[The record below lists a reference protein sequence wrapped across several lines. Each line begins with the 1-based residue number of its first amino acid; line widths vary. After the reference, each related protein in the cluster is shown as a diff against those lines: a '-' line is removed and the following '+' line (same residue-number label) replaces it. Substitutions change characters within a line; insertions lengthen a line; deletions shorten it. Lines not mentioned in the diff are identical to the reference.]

1 MTKLSGIEPKEV
13 FEYFEKICSVPHG
26 SGDMEKISK
35 FCLDF
40 AEENG
45 LKAIRDDGKNV
56 IIYKDATEGY
66 EDAEPIILQGHIDMV
81 CQKTPGSTIDFE
93 KDGIDVFEEDG
104 FLRARGTTLGA
115 DNGIAVAMIMAI
127 LASKELSHPPIEA
140 VLTTDEEIGML
151 GATVL
156 DETRLKGRRMINL
169 DAEEE
174 EYVTVSCAGGSD
186 LKIFLPFHRE
196 KATGTKLIME
206 IEGLHGGHSGV
217 EIDKGRV
224 NANILMGRMLRYLQ
238 KNTDLDII
246 SVNGGDKMNA
256 IPLYSKAEVVV
267 KDAEKAEEQLKAY
280 FKIVKEEIQ
289 SREPGCELKVNCYDK
304 GEFSAL
310 CRESAN
316 KLVYMLLTTPDGILK
331 MSKDIDGLVETS
343 LNLGVL
349 KTEED
354 KIFMQYALRSNK
366 ASALDFL
373 EDKLSVFAGYNGCSS
388 EVSGRYQP
396 WEYKENSALRDL
408 YIQTYEKKYGKSP
421 HISAIHAGLE
431 CAVFS
436 NKIKDLDCIAIG
448 PDMMGVHTTEE
459 KLSISS
465 VKKVYDCLC
474 DTLKNCK

>member
-13 FEYFEKICSVPHG
+13 FEYFEKICSIPHG
-26 SGDMEKISK
+26 SGNMERISK

-56 IIYKDATEGY
+56 IIYKDGTEGY

-81 CQKTPGSTIDFE
+81 CQKTPGSMIDFE
-93 KDGIDVFEEDG
+93 KDGIEAFEEEG

-127 LASKELSHPPIEA
+127 LARRDLSHPPIEA

-151 GATVL
+151 GASAL
-156 DETRLKGRRMINL
+156 DETVLKGTRMINL

-186 LKIFLPFHRE
+186 FKIFLPFQRE
-196 KATGTKLIME
+196 KVTGTRME
-206 IEGLHGGHSGV
+206 IELEGLLGGHSGV

-224 NANILMGRMLRYLQ
+224 NANILMGRMLRYLHN
-238 KNTDLDII
+238 NTDLDII

-256 IPLYSKAEVVV
+256 IPRYSSGEVIVR
-267 KDAEKAEEQLKAY
+267 DAEKAEELLRSY
-280 FKIVKEEIQ
+280 FKIIKEEIQ
-289 SREPGCELKVNCYDK
+289 SREPGCELKVTRCEK
-304 GEFSAL
+304 GEFHSL
-310 CRESAN
+310 CKDAAN
-316 KLVYMLLTTPDGILK
+316 KLVYMLLTTPDGILE
-331 MSKDIDGLVETS
+331 MSRDIDGLVETS

-349 KTEED
+349 ETGED

-373 EDKLSVFAGYNGCSS
+373 EDKLSVFAEYNGCNA
-388 EVSGRYQP
+388 EISGRYQP
-396 WEYKENSALRDL
+396 WEYKEASALRDL
-408 YIQTYEKKYGKSP
+408 YIETYQKKYGKAP

-436 NKIKDLDCIAIG
+436 DKIKNLDCIAIG

-465 VKKVYDCLC
+465 VKSVYDCLC
-474 DTLKNCK
+474 DTLKYCK